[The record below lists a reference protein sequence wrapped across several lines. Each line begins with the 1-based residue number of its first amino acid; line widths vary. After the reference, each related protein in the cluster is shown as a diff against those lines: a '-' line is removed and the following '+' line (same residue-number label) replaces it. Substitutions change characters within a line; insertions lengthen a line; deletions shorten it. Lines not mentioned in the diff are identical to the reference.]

1 VGFTLAGG
9 GGSTVTVR
17 GALDEATPPQ
27 QVVEASAV
35 EASASEA
42 PLEADPTSGVDAYEA
57 AEEG

>member
-35 EASASEA
+35 EASGSEA
-42 PLEADPTSGVDAYEA
+42 PLEADPTSGVE
-57 AEEG
+57 AEEK

>member
-42 PLEADPTSGVDAYEA
+42 PLEADPTSGVE
-57 AEEG
+57 AEEK